1 MRTPRIIASLLLTLW
16 LLPSPALAGPV
27 EDQVA
32 AMRDRHAKIE
42 ARVASARARML
53 DVPLGRAEVDLT
65 MGKMALDTASLLATM
80 REDPKRIEEWL
91 GKAKA
96 SLDQAW
102 VGTMRS
108 RTVEARGLFI
118 DAGSMP
124 KTPEGVRELVDRLH
138 KANFNML
145 IPEVFRRGYTI
156 YPSRYTDRDPEF
168 APVPQDLL
176 AILVTEAHRR
186 GMEVHPWVWVFRVK
200 SPGFGD
206 PVLSKMPAL
215 AARSSRTEDPRFLS
229 PADPRAR
236 EWVYGLIDELTDR
249 YDLDGLLLDYIR
261 YDEETPDD
269 WISQTTFGFAYNAR
283 HGMFPSWPLKPYSQE
298 WLEYQLWRE
307 EQVNQTVQTIAQ
319 KVKAKNPNF
328 QISAS
333 TFRGEKYARLSKMQ
347 HWRHWSNNAW
357 IDFTTSMLYT
367 SKTSDLNT
375 WIGWETD
382 NWTRTNLLYPILGP
396 LRMQDVL
403 TETLDQVEFLDA
415 KNQPGVLIFA
425 LAHLKP
431 GMLEALAT
439 GPFRRPA
446 MPPHRFVIHGVRRTL
461 VELDNQYL
469 GPIQGTADVDG
480 AASVA
485 VLRAELK
492 KVQQSLPLHAAPY
505 WQNSSLIARLEELKA
520 LGREMAKNRALSAH
534 VAEEVAHR
542 LEYAQALTRA
552 NAQRVTAT
560 RYVPP
565 SMPPGGPPVD
575 TKEVRD

>member
-1 MRTPRIIASLLLTLW
+1 M
-16 LLPSPALAGPV
+16 
-27 EDQVA
+27 EDRVG
-32 AMRDRHAKIE
+32 AMRDRHARIE

-65 MGKMALDTASLLATM
+65 IGKMALDTASLLATM
-80 REDPKRIEEWL
+80 REDPRRIEEWL
-91 GKAKA
+91 DKAKT

-108 RTVEARGLFI
+108 RTVEARGLFL

-124 KTPEGVRELVDRLH
+124 KTPAGIRELVEKLH
-138 KANFNML
+138 RANFNML

-156 YPSRYTDRDPEF
+156 YPSRFTERDPEF
-168 APVPQDLL
+168 AGLTSDLL
-176 AILVTEAHRR
+176 AVLVTEAHRR
-186 GMEVHPWVWVFRVK
+186 GMEVHPWIWAFRVK

-206 PVLSKMPAL
+206 PVLSKLPAL
-215 AARSSRTEDPRFLS
+215 AARSSKTTDPRFLS

-236 EWVYGLIDELTDR
+236 EWVYGLVDELTDR

-269 WISQTTFGFAYNAR
+269 WISQTTFGFDYNAR
-283 HGMFPSWPLKPYSQE
+283 HGLFPTWPLKPYSQE

-307 EQVNQTVQTIAQ
+307 EQVNLTVQTIAQ
-319 KVKAKNPNF
+319 KVKAKNPDF
-328 QISAS
+328 QVSAS
-333 TFRGEKYARLSKMQ
+333 TFRGERYARLSKMQ

-396 LRMQDVL
+396 LRMVDAL

-431 GMLEALAT
+431 GMLETLAG

-446 MPPHRFVIHGVRRTL
+446 MTPHRSLIHSVRRTL

-469 GPIQGTADVDG
+469 GPIHSEADVEG

-505 WQNSSLIARLEELKA
+505 WQNASLIVRLEDLKA
-520 LGREMAKNRALSAH
+520 LAREMARTKALSAH

-542 LEYAQALTRA
+542 LDYAQTLARA
-552 NAQRVTAT
+552 NAQRVAAT

-565 SMPPGGPPVD
+565 TMPPVGPNPEA
-575 TKEVRD
+575 KEMRD

>member
-1 MRTPRIIASLLLTLW
+1 MLA
-16 LLPSPALAGPV
+16 LLPTPAFAGPV

-65 MGKMALDTASLLATM
+65 IGKMALDTASLLSTM
-80 REDPKRIEEWL
+80 REDPKRIQEWL
-91 GKAKA
+91 DKAKT

-108 RTVEARGLFI
+108 RTVEARGLFL

-124 KTPEGVRELVDRLH
+124 KTPAGVRELVETLH
-138 KANFNML
+138 RANFNML

-168 APVPQDLL
+168 ASIPQDLL
-176 AILVTEAHRR
+176 AVLVTEAHRR
-186 GMEVHPWVWVFRVK
+186 GMEVHPWIWAFRVK

-215 AARSSRTEDPRFLS
+215 AARSAKTTDPRFLS

-236 EWVYGLIDELTDR
+236 EWVYGLVDELTDR

-269 WISQTTFGFAYNAR
+269 WISQTSFGFEYNAR
-283 HGMFPSWPLKPYSQE
+283 HGMFPTWPLKPYSQE

-307 EQVNQTVQTIAQ
+307 QQVNLTVQTIAQ

-328 QISAS
+328 QVSAS

-403 TETLDQVEFLDA
+403 AETLDQVEFLDA

-431 GMLEALAT
+431 GMLDALAA

-446 MPPHRFVIHGVRRTL
+446 MPPHRFLIHSVRRTL

-469 GPIQGTADVDG
+469 GPIQSTADVDG

-492 KVQQSLPLHAAPY
+492 KVQQSLPLHTAPY
-505 WQNSSLIARLEELKA
+505 WQNSSLIARLGEIKA
-520 LGREMAKNRALSAH
+520 LGREMAKSRTLSAH

-542 LEYAQALTRA
+542 LDYAEALTRA

-560 RYVPP
+560 RYVPTT
-565 SMPPGGPPVD
+565 MPPGGPLPD
-575 TKEVRD
+575 AKETRD